1 MNTDNAPKP
10 REMEDEIDLSEV
22 VATLRARWRLLAGGS
37 LGAGVLA
44 VGITFLIPPTYTA
57 KAVFLPPQ
65 QQQSLAASALS
76 SLGAFAGLAGGLM
89 GSGTASDQYVGLMQS
104 TTVADRIIRKF
115 DLMKVYDE
123 KHLVEAEKD
132 LDGYTD
138 ISVGKKD
145 GLITVAVDDHS
156 PERAAAIANQY
167 IEELR
172 TMTSTLAISSA
183 QQQRVFFE
191 QRLTET
197 KQALIRAQQA
207 LQSSGVSGS
216 MIKTDPGASAESYA
230 ALRQQEIA
238 AQVRL
243 DTLRKSLADAAPEV
257 QQQQALVAS
266 LRRQINALALP
277 DRLEGGP
284 DYVSKYREFKYQ
296 ETLFEVYARQYEMA
310 RADEARQGVLIQVVD
325 PATPPELKSKPKRAI
340 TGILVTLMSFVL
352 LSLFVLFRQGRSQA
366 RTTT

>member
-1 MNTDNAPKP
+1 MSTGHDEGH
-10 REMEDEIDLSEV
+10 RQMEDEIDLSEV
-22 VATLRARWRLLAGGS
+22 MAALVARWRLLVGGS
-37 LGAGVLA
+37 LTVGVLA
-44 VGITFLIPPTYTA
+44 VGITYLIPPTYTA

-76 SLGAFAGLAGGLM
+76 SLGAFAGLAGGLL
-89 GSGTASDQYVGLMQS
+89 GVSATGDQYVGLMQS
-104 TTVADRIIRKF
+104 TTVADRIIRRF
-115 DLMKVYDE
+115 DLMKVYEKEYLVLAERKLDE
-123 KHLVEAEKD
+123 N
-132 LDGYTD
+132 TD

-172 TMTSTLAISSA
+172 TMTSTLAVSSA
-183 QQQRVFFE
+183 QQQRMFFE

-216 MIKTDPGASAESYA
+216 MIKTDPGASADSYA
-230 ALRQQEIA
+230 TLRQQEIA

-340 TGILVTLMSFVL
+340 TGLLATLASFILLSALVL
-352 LSLFVLFRQGRSQA
+352 LRHGRPLA
-366 RTTT
+366 RPAP

>member
-1 MNTDNAPKP
+1 MSTGHNESH
-10 REMEDEIDLSEV
+10 RQMEDEIDLSEV
-22 VATLRARWRLLAGGS
+22 MAALVARWRLLAGGS
-37 LGAGVLA
+37 LAAGVLA
-44 VGITFLIPPTYTA
+44 VGITYLIPPTYTA

-76 SLGAFAGLAGGLM
+76 SLGAFAGLAGGML
-89 GSGTASDQYVGLMQS
+89 GTGTPEDQYVGLMQS

-115 DLMKVYDE
+115 DLMKVYDKE
-123 KHLVEAEKD
+123 YLALAEKT
-132 LDGYTD
+132 LDDNTD

-172 TMTSTLAISSA
+172 AMTSTLAVSSA

-197 KQALIRAQQA
+197 KQALIRAQLA
-207 LQSSGVSGS
+207 LQASGVSGS
-216 MIKTDPGASAESYA
+216 MIKTDPGASADAYA
-230 ALRQQEIA
+230 SLRQQEIA

-243 DTLRKSLADAAPEV
+243 DTMRKSLADGAPEV

-266 LRRQINALALP
+266 LHRQIGALALP
-277 DRLEGGP
+277 EKLDGNP

-296 ETLFEVYARQYEMA
+296 ETLFELYARQYEMA

-340 TGILVTLMSFVL
+340 TGLLVTLASFVL
-352 LSLFVLFRQGRSQA
+352 LSAFVLLRRDRPLAHPAS
-366 RTTT
+366 

>member
-1 MNTDNAPKP
+1 MNTDNAPKH
-10 REMEDEIDLSEV
+10 REIEDEIDLSEV
-22 VATLRARWRLLAGGS
+22 VGALQARWRLLAGGS
-37 LGAGVLA
+37 LAAGVLA

-65 QQQSLAASALS
+65 QHQSLAASALS

-89 GSGTASDQYVGLMQS
+89 GTGAPEDQYVGLMQS
-104 TTVADRIIRKF
+104 TTVADRIIHKF
-115 DLMKVYDE
+115 DLMKVYDKE
-123 KHLVEAEKD
+123 YLALAEKT
-132 LDGYTD
+132 LDDNTD

-172 TMTSTLAISSA
+172 TMTSTLAISGA

-216 MIKTDPGASAESYA
+216 MIKTDPGASADAYA
-230 ALRQQEIA
+230 SLRQQEIA

-257 QQQQALVAS
+257 QQQQALVTS
-266 LRRQINALALP
+266 LRRQIGALAMP
-277 DRLEGGP
+277 DKLDGGP

-296 ETLFEVYARQYEMA
+296 ETLFELYARQYEMA

-366 RTTT
+366 RATA